1 MIFTTRI
8 KITKVIK
15 IIPLSKK
22 KREREKIE
30 YNNKYPKRI

>member
-1 MIFTTRI
+1 MIFTTRT

-22 KREREKIE
+22 KRVRDKME
-30 YNNKYPKRI
+30 YNNKYPQRI

>member
-8 KITKVIK
+8 KIKKARK

-22 KREREKIE
+22 KRVREKIE
-30 YNNKYPKRI
+30 YASKYPQRI

>member
-22 KREREKIE
+22 ERVREKIE
-30 YNNKYPKRI
+30 YNNKYPQRI